1 MNTSDQSNPSLNRRD
16 FAPRCKTFSR
26 IAAGMENTPAS
37 APDSLAIQFRPMD
50 EYLVRFVQLHETFR
64 LPELQAL
71 ADFHGIEMEVVEYR
85 ASVSS
90 PFVAHDI
97 R

>member
-1 MNTSDQSNPSLNRRD
+1 
-16 FAPRCKTFSR
+16 
-26 IAAGMENTPAS
+26 MENTL
-37 APDSLAIQFRPMD
+37 APDIPDIQFRPMD

-71 ADFHGIEMEVVEYR
+71 ADFHGIEMEVVDYR

-90 PFVAHDI
+90 PIVAYDI